1 MRDLIAYLLV
11 VVIIVAVA
19 YDGIVSQ
26 TSSSTVLCF
35 YKFNIQVYL
44 LEACLFPVLY
54 FVYLVFVITVS
65 YIRVSLFL

>member
-26 TSSSTVLCF
+26 TSSTVLCF

-54 FVYLVFVITVS
+54 FVYLAFVITVS
-65 YIRVSLFL
+65 YIRVSSFL